1 MIFLSELLIGALIS
15 GERAPDQCGV
25 LSPRLDTPLLRLV
38 DCFRG
43 GGGFRGAMLGFLLGH
58 VDGFD
63 KRSRDFEKK
72 SNQKKSDPQ
81 PMQMRCLHPWA
92 ILAIL

>member
-1 MIFLSELLIGALIS
+1 
-15 GERAPDQCGV
+15 
-25 LSPRLDTPLLRLV
+25 
-38 DCFRG
+38 
-43 GGGFRGAMLGFLLGH
+43 MLGFLLGH